1 MTRTLRLVGIFLL
14 LAGTV
19 LAALFYP
26 SVMRE
31 PWDLVQGF
39 QVDAEEC
46 RVLREARE
54 TTTFQRPAADEPDAI
69 DGQLTLAEVAR
80 RYNLELA
87 RLCEANG
94 RPAGCGSQE
103 LAPGEEIVLPLS
115 RQAVREPHRAEPA
128 PTPEGG
134 G

>member
-1 MTRTLRLVGIFLL
+1 VNRSLRLVGIFLL
-14 LAGTV
+14 LAATALV
-19 LAALFYP
+19 ALFYP
-26 SVMRE
+26 SVIRE

-46 RVLREARE
+46 RALREARE
-54 TTTFQRPAADEPDAI
+54 TTTFRRPAADAPDALE
-69 DGQLTLAEVAR
+69 GQLTLAEVAR

-94 RPAGCGSQE
+94 LPAGCGSQE
-103 LAPGEEIVLPLS
+103 LGPGEEIVLPLS
-115 RQAVREPHRAEPA
+115 RQAVRGRDRAEPP